1 MQEKNGESSE
11 DEIRGEQVTEFGSA
25 TTHSKSGTL
34 SIVSVVGQVEGHQL
48 LPPDTKSTK
57 YEHIM
62 PQLAVIEE
70 SDDVDGLLLLLNTA
84 GGDIEAGLGI
94 AEMIAGMKKP
104 VASVVLGG
112 GHSIGV
118 PIAVAAKR
126 SFIAPSAA
134 MTIHPV
140 RLTGVVIGAPQTYD
154 YFGRIQ
160 ERIVMFVTNNS
171 NVKRERFIEMMMNTG
186 ELATDVGSVIYG
198 EEAVECGLI
207 DEVGSLSDALDWLHE
222 RIRQTKKQDTEEP
235 DGGDT

>member
-1 MQEKNGESSE
+1 LSDSNTRKDTGADAASA
-11 DEIRGEQVTEFGSA
+11 EQIEQLGSA
-25 TTHSKSGTL
+25 TASSKDGTISIM
-34 SIVSVVGQVEGHQL
+34 SIVGQIEGHQI
-48 LPPDTKSTK
+48 LPQDAKSTK
-57 YEHIM
+57 YEHVM

-70 SDDVDGLLLLLNTA
+70 SDEIDGLLLLLNTA

-94 AEMIAGMKKP
+94 AEMIAGMRKP
-104 VASVVLGG
+104 TASVILGG

-140 RLTGVVIGAPQTYD
+140 RLTGVVIGAPQTYN

-160 ERIVMFVTNNS
+160 DRIVRFVTKNS
-171 NVKRERFIEMMMNTG
+171 NVKRKKFIDLMMNTG
-186 ELATDVGSVIYG
+186 ELATDVGSIIYG

-207 DEVGSLSDALDWLHE
+207 DEVGSLGDALDWLHA
-222 RIRQTKKQDTEEP
+222 RMGA
-235 DGGDT
+235 GGNRGG

>member
-1 MQEKNGESSE
+1 MSKKN
-11 DEIRGEQVTEFGSA
+11 DEAEAEQTRGEQVTEFGSA
-25 TTHSKSGTL
+25 TARSKNGTL
-34 SIVSVVGQVEGHQL
+34 SIMSIVGQIEGHQL
-48 LPPDTKSTK
+48 LPPDAKSTK

-104 VASVVLGG
+104 VASVILGG

-140 RLTGVVIGAPQTYD
+140 RLTGVVIGAPQTYN

-160 ERIVMFVTNNS
+160 DRIVMFVTANS
-171 NVKRERFIEMMMNTG
+171 NVKRKCFIEMMMNTG

-207 DEVGSLSDALDWLHE
+207 DEVGSLGNALDWLHA
-222 RIRQTKKQDTEEP
+222 QVKPTDV
-235 DGGDT
+235 